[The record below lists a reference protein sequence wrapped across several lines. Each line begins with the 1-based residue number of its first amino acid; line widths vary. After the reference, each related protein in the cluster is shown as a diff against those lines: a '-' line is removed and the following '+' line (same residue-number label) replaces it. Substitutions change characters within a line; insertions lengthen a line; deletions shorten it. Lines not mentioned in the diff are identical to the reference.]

1 MIFGKNAKETDNPY
15 LNAKRTWNSH
25 EGSILASRTLWQI
38 VGVLSLLIALSAVG
52 GVVYIGQ
59 QSKFVPY
66 VIQVDKLGQSVAVA
80 RADRAAPV
88 DARVLHA
95 TVAAWISEARLVTPD
110 ITVQRAAIFRV
121 YALLNSNDPATPKMH
136 EWLGNEINNPFKRAA
151 KETVQVE
158 ITSVLP
164 QSPETWQVDW
174 TEETWDRQGVLK
186 GKVRMRALLNVYVA
200 PPTTQTDE
208 EQIRRNPLG
217 IFVRDF
223 SWSKQV

>member
-1 MIFGKNAKETDNPY
+1 MFGKKAKETDNPY
-15 LNAKRTWNSH
+15 LNARRTWNTH
-25 EGSILASRTLWQI
+25 EGDILASRTLWQI

-52 GVVYIGQ
+52 GVIYIGQ

-66 VIQVDKLGQSVAVA
+66 VVQVDKLGQTVAVA
-80 RADRAAPV
+80 RADQASPV
-88 DARVLHA
+88 DSRVMHA
-95 TVAAWISEARLVTPD
+95 SVAAWISDARLVTPD
-110 ITVQRAAIFRV
+110 ITVQRAAVFRV
-121 YALLNSNDPATPKMH
+121 YALLNTTDPATPKMH
-136 EWLGNEINNPFKRAA
+136 DWLAGEANNPFKRAA

-158 ITSVLP
+158 IISVLP

-186 GKVRMRALLNVYVA
+186 SKARMRALLNIYVA
-200 PPTTQTDE
+200 PPTSQTDE
-208 EQIRRNPLG
+208 TQIRRNPLG